1 MIYLVNLISEK
12 EAVNNLRKYKEVL
25 TRQQY
30 RTILG
35 QIKHGDRDEAMK
47 GLNRLIK
54 KIKWQGGA
62 CNGKT

>member
-12 EAVNNLRKYKEVL
+12 EAVNSLRKYKEVL

-54 KIKWQGGA
+54 KIK
-62 CNGKT
+62 